1 MTVQGTRKPVW
12 RAFEQLMAAGT
23 RRVNVT
29 GFISP
34 ADGASTVSV
43 LATIDDTPAQTGA
56 VGLQLF
62 VANYHRLGDV
72 ATYTCDHARQ
82 QCVADPG
89 GAYTDEALCNAHCG
103 GGGGGGA
110 APPPSVAS
118 RTPGLTAGQAQRAPR
133 GGGGGAGGA
142 GALRN
147 CPPANVTLTV
157 KHAAGLAMPPTA
169 TARRIDSKHANPQQK
184 WIELGSPK
192 YPTKPQLA
200 AMDAAS
206 ETVSEQVSLVRIS
219 DTESALSFFM
229 EPYSTIHFVL

>member
-1 MTVQGTRKPVW
+1 MMTVQGTRKPVW
-12 RAFEQLMAAGT
+12 RAFEQLMKAGT

-29 GFISP
+29 GFVSP

-43 LATIDDTPAQTGA
+43 LATREDAPAPGT

-72 ATYTCDHARQ
+72 ATYACHQAQQ
-82 QCVADPG
+82 QCVADPN

-103 GGGGGGA
+103 GGASARLPAAAGGRA
-110 APPPSVAS
+110 
-118 RTPGLTAGQAQRAPR
+118 RTG
-133 GGGGGAGGA
+133 GGA

-157 KHAAGLAMPPTA
+157 KHAAGAAMPPTA

-184 WIELGSPK
+184 WIGLGSPK
-192 YPTKPQLA
+192 YPTKAQLA

-206 ETVSEQVSLVRIS
+206 ETAPEQVPLVRIS
-219 DTESALSFFM
+219 DTESALSFSM
-229 EPYSTIHFVL
+229 EPYSTIHFAL